1 MRGKACTNLLTVIM
15 IVFIVFSFFFV
26 LEWKK
31 GEEMGEVELSED
43 WNWILFNNN
52 NNNSKK
58 KVSLNNFSSSL
69 CSNFIYLKIYKPEL
83 IFFSLS
89 HCLSLCCNS
98 GLSLSLSLS
107 VFNASSVRT
116 VNFLLGQLFKLI
128 DHFHIHLLT
137 SDISYL
143 IIKVYG
149 ISEKKIHL
157 QIQGIN

>member
-43 WNWILFNNN
+43 WNWILFNN

-98 GLSLSLSLS
+98 GLSLSLSLC
-107 VFNASSVRT
+107 
-116 VNFLLGQLFKLI
+116 
-128 DHFHIHLLT
+128 LT
-137 SDISYL
+137 RVVCRRSIFF
-143 IIKVYG
+143 
-149 ISEKKIHL
+149 
-157 QIQGIN
+157 